1 MRTLADRRER
11 RPPGPHLSSCRS
23 GDLAYVRTSAQ
34 RLLAVRQV
42 ARVDGSPAVC
52 ISDDRAYLKAH
63 RKTRRERLV
72 RWFAHAAYPYGS
84 WAHDSPCTHFFFSL
98 IFLLCTPRIT
108 QSDQTAVRPVW
119 PCRKN
124 EVLTLFSFTLCR
136 WQKGAYTVCVCTN
149 SLPSPLRKICMGG
162 YMWVGVYKV
171 TERWLCCWENNAL

>member
-72 RWFAHAAYPYGS
+72 RVDSHTLHTPMAAEHTIPRALIFSSLSFSFFAHHESRKATKQ
-84 WAHDSPCTHFFFSL
+84 PCDRCDLAEKTKCSL
-98 IFLLCTPRIT
+98 
-108 QSDQTAVRPVW
+108 
-119 PCRKN
+119 
-124 EVLTLFSFTLCR
+124 SFHSHCVNGKR
-136 WQKGAYTVCVCTN
+136 VHIRCVCTN

-162 YMWVGVYKV
+162 YIWVGVYKV
-171 TERWLCCWENNAL
+171 TER

>member
-63 RKTRRERLV
+63 RKTRRELLV

-84 WAHDSPCTHFFFSL
+84 WAHDSRAL
-98 IFLLCTPRIT
+98 IFSSL
-108 QSDQTAVRPVW
+108 S
-119 PCRKN
+119 
-124 EVLTLFSFTLCR
+124 FSFFAHHESRKATKQPCARCDLGEKTKCSLSFHSHCVNGKR
-136 WQKGAYTVCVCTN
+136 VHIRCVYVPTVYH
-149 SLPSPLRKICMGG
+149 PH
-162 YMWVGVYKV
+162 
-171 TERWLCCWENNAL
+171 

>member
-1 MRTLADRRER
+1 LKRRLTIAESRARRFDSIQQPNLAKPPHRGEHARRMRTLADRRES

-72 RWFAHAAYPYGS
+72 R
-84 WAHDSPCTHFFFSL
+84 
-98 IFLLCTPRIT
+98 
-108 QSDQTAVRPVW
+108 
-119 PCRKN
+119 
-124 EVLTLFSFTLCR
+124 
-136 WQKGAYTVCVCTN
+136 
-149 SLPSPLRKICMGG
+149 
-162 YMWVGVYKV
+162 
-171 TERWLCCWENNAL
+171 